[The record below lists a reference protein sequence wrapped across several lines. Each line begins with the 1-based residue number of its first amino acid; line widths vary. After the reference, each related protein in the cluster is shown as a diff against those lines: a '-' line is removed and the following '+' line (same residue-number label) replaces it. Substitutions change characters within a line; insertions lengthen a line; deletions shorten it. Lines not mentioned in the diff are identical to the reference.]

1 MIGVELIYAMRLRNA
16 CTNQNRL
23 TSLWELT
30 HSVRDS
36 WLSKATISSVSP
48 ILLSRLFSIS
58 LQAGHSR
65 CLTQLTPILPGE
77 FFRTNYFARQQH
89 NGEETIFE
97 CRSSK
102 MKEVTNSRT
111 HQICHCANEEDS
123 RLDTMNEPFGRGTKT
138 GRDWVTHTTVSQSV
152 DSLLLEFRKLLT
164 SVRCSEGSEIG
175 SGEVEEV

>member
-1 MIGVELIYAMRLRNA
+1 MIGVELICAMRLRNA

-36 WLSKATISSVSP
+36 RLSKATISSVSP

-65 CLTQLTPILPGE
+65 CLTQLTPILPGK
-77 FFRTNYFARQQH
+77 FFKTNYFARQQH
-89 NGEETIFE
+89 NGEEAIFE

-111 HQICHCANEEDS
+111 HQICHCANEEDRADLTLWMS
-123 RLDTMNEPFGRGTKT
+123 RLGGELKLAGIES
-138 GRDWVTHTTVSQSV
+138 HTQQSV
-152 DSLLLEFRKLLT
+152 SLSIRCYWNFESCWLQ
-164 SVRCSEGSEIG
+164 SGVVR
-175 SGEVEEV
+175 VVK